1 MHLLVLIDDDV
12 LVDHLRDIRIWNEL
26 RAVWTALKVAKLVRV
41 LDFVLVKVRN
51 VARRVVAGFALL
63 DDVVVDGAL
72 G

>member
-1 MHLLVLIDDDV
+1 M
-12 LVDHLRDIRIWNEL
+12 
-26 RAVWTALKVAKLVRV
+26 WTALKVAKLVRV

-51 VARRVVAGFALL
+51 VAWRVVAGFALL